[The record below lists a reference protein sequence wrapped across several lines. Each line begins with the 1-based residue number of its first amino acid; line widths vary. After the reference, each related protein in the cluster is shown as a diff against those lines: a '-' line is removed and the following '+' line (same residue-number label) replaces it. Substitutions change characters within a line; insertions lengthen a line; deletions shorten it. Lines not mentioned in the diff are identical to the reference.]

1 MHHSSSLR
9 LSPSRSSSPFW
20 PDRQLIASVTV
31 AALLAGTW
39 APYAAAQTAPAAPG
53 TPTAPAEA
61 ASPAPADE
69 APADEAPAEDAPAP
83 LTDEERRD
91 KARASFEAGQKAFDE
106 QSYTVAYEQF
116 KAAYELI
123 PSPHAEYWMATS
135 LDLQGNRE
143 AEAARAYQTFLSNP
157 AAVHVGEDK
166 VDEVK
171 RRLGE
176 LQAKLP
182 ARLAVITNPSGAQIT
197 VNGAPQ
203 PGVSPL
209 SLELPAGSYRIEATL
224 PNHQPVLAELQ
235 LQGGDEVEQRM
246 TLEPEP
252 EPAPAEPAPAPP
264 PPPEREPEERSMLP
278 AYITLGLA
286 GAGLV
291 TGTFFG
297 LKALADKSDFKD
309 DPTTTRA
316 DDAERNALIA
326 DMAFGIA
333 ITLGITGIVLLTSD
347 ETEGEMTA
355 KAKKKSSKPSL
366 AVAPVVAPN
375 LGGAAARLTF

>member
-1 MHHSSSLR
+1 MHHPSSLR
-9 LSPSRSSSPFW
+9 LSSSRPSPF
-20 PDRQLIASVTV
+20 RQLIASVTI
-31 AALLAGTW
+31 ASLLAGTW
-39 APYAAAQTAPAAPG
+39 APYAAAQTAAPDAPPAPD
-53 TPTAPAEA
+53 
-61 ASPAPADE
+61 ASAAPADPE
-69 APADEAPAEDAPAP
+69 PSPEAPAEETSPSA
-83 LTDEERRD
+83 LSDEERRE
-91 KARASFEAGQKAFDE
+91 KARSSFEAGQAA
-106 QSYTVAYEQF
+106 YTEGDYAAAYENF

-135 LDLQGNRE
+135 LDRQGAQD

-157 AAVHVGEDK
+157 AAIHVGEDK
-166 VDEVK
+166 VEEVK
-171 RRLGE
+171 QRLGE

-182 ARLAVITNPSGAQIT
+182 ARLTVVTNPSGARISI
-197 VNGAPQ
+197 NGTPQ
-203 PGVSPL
+203 PSVSPL
-209 SLELPAGSYRIEATL
+209 TVELPAGTYRIEALL
-224 PNHQPVLAELQ
+224 PDHQPLSADLQ

-252 EPAPAEPAPAPP
+252 PPAAEPPPPAPP
-264 PPPEREPEERSMLP
+264 TPEEPQERSLLP

-286 GAGLV
+286 GASLV

-297 LKALADKSDFKD
+297 LKALADKSDFND
-309 DPTTTRA
+309 HPTTARA
-316 DDAERNALIA
+316 DSTERNALIA

-347 ETEGEMTA
+347 ESESEAVA
-355 KAKKKSSKPSL
+355 KTQKTRTKPSL